1 MTILIIE
8 DEEPAFRRLQKMLK
22 EIEPGHA
29 LLNQIVSVSSA
40 VKWFKENDAPDLII
54 SDIQLSDGVSF
65 EIFKQVDIKCPVI
78 FTTAYDQYAIE
89 AFKVNSIDYLL
100 KPVKKEEL
108 EKAVAKFKTLTPA
121 TAAAP
126 AIDIN
131 KLLQSLQPATG
142 TEYKKRFVVRY
153 GEHIKTIDIEEVVYF
168 YTEDKATFLC
178 TKDARRFVVDF
189 NLDTLDSILD
199 PKIFFRI
206 NRQYIISI
214 HSIAEMFAYSKS
226 RVLIK
231 LNPPSKHET
240 IVSTERSA
248 DFKHWLGDEK

>member
-8 DEEPAFRRLQKMLK
+8 DEEPAFKRLQKMLK
-22 EIEPGHA
+22 DIEPDHT
-29 LLNQIVSVSSA
+29 LVDQIVSVSSA
-40 VKWFKENDAPDLII
+40 VKWFAENESPDLIL
-54 SDIQLSDGVSF
+54 SDIQLSDGISF
-65 EIFKQVDIKCPVI
+65 EIFKQVEINCPII
-78 FTTAYDQYAIE
+78 FITAYDQYAVE

-108 EKAVAKFKTLTPA
+108 EKAVTKFKSRV
-121 TAAAP
+121 TANTTP

-131 KLLQSLQPATG
+131 KLLQSLQPAG

-153 GEHIKTIDIEEVVYF
+153 GEHIKTIDTEEVVYF

-199 PKIFFRI
+199 PKLFFRI
-206 NRQYIISI
+206 NRQYIIGI

>member
-8 DEEPAFRRLQKMLK
+8 DEEPAYKRLQKMLK
-22 EIEPGHA
+22 ELEPDHI
-29 LLNQIVSVSSA
+29 LLDQIVSVSSA

-54 SDIQLSDGVSF
+54 SDIQLSDGISF

-100 KPVKKEEL
+100 KPVKKDEL
-108 EKAVAKFKTLTPA
+108 EKAVAKFKALTPA
-121 TAAAP
+121 TAAP

-131 KLLQSLQPATG
+131 KLLQSLQPASS

-199 PKIFFRI
+199 PKVFFRI

-231 LNPPSKHET
+231 LTPAAKHET

-248 DFKHWLGDEK
+248 DFKLWLGDEK

>member
-22 EIEPGHA
+22 ELEPNHTM
-29 LLNQIVSVSSA
+29 LNQIVSVSSA
-40 VKWFKENDAPDLII
+40 IKWFKENDAPDLII
-54 SDIQLSDGVSF
+54 SDIQLSDGISF
-65 EIFKQVDIKCPVI
+65 EVFKQVDIKCPII

-108 EKAVAKFKTLTPA
+108 EKAVTKFKNLIPTTS
-121 TAAAP
+121 AP

-131 KLLQSLQPATG
+131 KLLQSLQPASG
-142 TEYKKRFVVRY
+142 TDYKKRFVVRY

-178 TKDARRFVVDF
+178 TKDARRFVIDF

-206 NRQYIISI
+206 NRQFIISI

-231 LNPPSKHET
+231 LNPAAKHET

>member
-22 EIEPGHA
+22 ELEPNHTM
-29 LLNQIVSVSSA
+29 LNQIVSVSSA
-40 VKWFKENDAPDLII
+40 IKWFKENDAPDLII
-54 SDIQLSDGVSF
+54 SDIQLSDGISF
-65 EIFKQVDIKCPVI
+65 EIFKQVDIKCPII

-108 EKAVAKFKTLTPA
+108 EKAVTKFKNLIPTTS
-121 TAAAP
+121 AP

-142 TEYKKRFVVRY
+142 TDYKKRFVVRY

-199 PKIFFRI
+199 PKVFFRI
-206 NRQYIISI
+206 NRQFIISI

-231 LNPPSKHET
+231 LNPAAKHET

>member
-8 DEEPAFRRLQKMLK
+8 DEEPAYKRLQKMLK
-22 EIEPGHA
+22 EIEPGHT
-29 LLNQIVSVSSA
+29 LLDQIVSVSSA

-54 SDIQLSDGVSF
+54 SDIQLSDGISF

-100 KPVKKEEL
+100 KPVKKDEL
-108 EKAVAKFKTLTPA
+108 EKAVTKFKALTPA
-121 TAAAP
+121 TAAP

-131 KLLQSLQPATG
+131 KLLQSLQPAG
-142 TEYKKRFVVRY
+142 TDYKKRFVVRY

-189 NLDTLDSILD
+189 NLDTLDSMLD

-248 DFKHWLGDEK
+248 DFKLWLGDEK